1 MIDHV
6 TVSVGDLASSKR
18 FYERAFVP
26 LGYKLA
32 FGKEGVFWAF
42 DIGNGILFEIQ
53 RSATGQP
60 PTRVHVAFRAK
71 NRGEV
76 DAFYKAALAAGA
88 RENGPPGLRP
98 DYSESYYACFVLDPD
113 GNNIEAMLK

>member
-6 TVSVGDLASSKR
+6 TVSVSNLASSKG
-18 FYERAFVP
+18 FYEQAFVP
-26 LGYKLA
+26 LGYRLA
-32 FGKEGVFWAF
+32 LGKEDIFWAF
-42 DIGNGILFEIQ
+42 DLGDGALFEIQ

-71 NRGEV
+71 SKAEV
-76 DAFYKAALAAGA
+76 DAFYQAALAAGA
-88 RENGPPGLRP
+88 KENGPPGPRP
-98 DYSESYYACFVLDPD
+98 DYSASYYACFVLDPD

>member
-6 TVSVGDLASSKR
+6 TISVRDLIASKR
-18 FYERAFVP
+18 FYEQAFVP
-26 LGYKLA
+26 LGYRVS
-32 FGKEGVFWAF
+32 FGKDDIFWAF
-42 DIGNGILFEIQ
+42 DLGGGFLFEIQ
-53 RSATGQP
+53 RSANNQA

-71 NRGEV
+71 SRGEV

-88 RENGPPGLRP
+88 KENGPPGPRP